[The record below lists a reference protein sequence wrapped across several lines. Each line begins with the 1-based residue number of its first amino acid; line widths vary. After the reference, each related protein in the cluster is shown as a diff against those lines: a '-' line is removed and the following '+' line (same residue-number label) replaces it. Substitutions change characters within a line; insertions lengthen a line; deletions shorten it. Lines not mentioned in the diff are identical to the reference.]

1 MSSQVLTTRLQSAK
15 QLIRQWDWKLFLLI
29 FLYMAL
35 PQFYRSYSVYLIG
48 NAIPDTNALATVA
61 QWQFVD
67 LLLEVVQETFVL
79 AIFFFVGKGIQ
90 SKPGP
95 ASQIKTSLS
104 TILLFSI
111 VLAAVLFSLSSHF
124 VAIIGTP
131 EAIRA
136 TTSTFLKIKTA
147 GIPIFLLSAACVI
160 IVETVNRKK
169 LILTLAI
176 AQVIYRFILDSLF
189 YGGYPFSLDMGVLG
203 VAWSDILSS
212 LALLITA
219 LVLIRHIAWGK
230 LKNWRSLFSFKDW
243 RSYLRVG
250 AWSGLD
256 SLVRN
261 VAYFFMIVRLLN
273 LLGEN
278 HIGGYYLA
286 MHIFWSFLL
295 VPILALSES
304 SKVLIANNSANI
316 IKVRSLWYS
325 SLTIGGLFLLLW
337 LLFLPFWRSFAGLLN
352 SNWEV
357 VNFSTTAMAILIVP
371 YILFAL
377 NNVTDSIFYGVGK
390 TQYQAYQ
397 SIITNGTVY
406 VVAFV
411 AYLTRLWEPTFTSI
425 LILFGIGI
433 LVDSILTIYYA
444 LRVLYNKNIWLKS
457 GLSTEPVEKALDV

>member
-1 MSSQVLTTRLQSAK
+1 MPKVIDTIKLGKAL
-15 QLIRQWDWKLFLLI
+15 LRQWDLRLFLLI

-79 AIFFFVGKGIQ
+79 AIFFFVGKGMQ
-90 SKPGP
+90 SKQGP
-95 ASQIKTSLS
+95 ASQIRTSL
-104 TILLFSI
+104 TMILLFSI
-111 VLAAVLFSLSSHF
+111 VLAVTLFGLSSHF
-124 VAIIGTP
+124 VSIIGTP
-131 EAIRA
+131 ETIRE

-176 AQVIYRFILDSLF
+176 LQVIYRFILDSLF
-189 YGGYPFSLDMGVLG
+189 YGGYTFSLNMGVLG
-203 VAWSDILSS
+203 VAWSDTLAS

-219 LVLIRHIAWGK
+219 LVLIRRIAWEK

-325 SLTIGGLFLLLW
+325 SLIIGSLFLLLW
-337 LLFLPFWRSFAGLLN
+337 LIFLPFWRSFAGLLN
-352 SNWEV
+352 SNAEV

-377 NNVTDSIFYGVGK
+377 NNVTDSVFYGVGK

-397 SIITNGTVY
+397 AIITNGTVY

-411 AYLTRLWEPTFTSI
+411 AYLIGLWEPTFTSI

-433 LVDSILTIYYA
+433 LVDSILTLYYA
-444 LRVLYNKNIWLKS
+444 FRVLFPKP
-457 GLSTEPVEKALDV
+457 GLDRQLI